1 MLLGQK
7 YFCDEMIKTKQYVR
21 DGTTSSVEKSKLP
34 QRRMNKFFRCVNHS
48 GYKYRKIYRI
58 SYEKLKTY
66 DTTCWSIQIIGRIN
80 MKKKQCLNQEHV
92 THLQLMIKEK
102 TLCDDNCPF
111 SIDLREKQSIAVSHL
126 WMPIGNNWTNWL
138 MQ

>member
-1 MLLGQK
+1 M
-7 YFCDEMIKTKQYVR
+7 
-21 DGTTSSVEKSKLP
+21 TTFVEKSKLP
-34 QRRMNKFFRCVNHS
+34 QRRKNKFFRFVIHS
-48 GYKYRKIYRI
+48 GNEYRKINFGNVYRI
-58 SYEKLKTY
+58 SCEKLEKH
-66 DTTCWSIQIIGRIN
+66 DTTCGSIQIIGRIN

-126 WMPIGNNWTNWL
+126 
-138 MQ
+138 

>member
-1 MLLGQK
+1 
-7 YFCDEMIKTKQYVR
+7 
-21 DGTTSSVEKSKLP
+21 
-34 QRRMNKFFRCVNHS
+34 MNKFFECVNYS
-48 GYKYRKIYRI
+48 GYKYRKINRGNIGI
-58 SYEKLKTY
+58 SCEKLKTY
-66 DTTCWSIQIIGRIN
+66 DKTCWSIQIFGRIN

-126 WMPIGNNWTNWL
+126 
-138 MQ
+138 

>member
-1 MLLGQK
+1 M
-7 YFCDEMIKTKQYVR
+7 
-21 DGTTSSVEKSKLP
+21 TSFVEKSKLP
-34 QRRMNKFFRCVNHS
+34 QRRMHKFFGSVNYS
-48 GYKYRKIYRI
+48 GYKYRKINRG
-58 SYEKLKTY
+58 ST
-66 DTTCWSIQIIGRIN
+66 QIFGRIN

-126 WMPIGNNWTNWL
+126 
-138 MQ
+138 